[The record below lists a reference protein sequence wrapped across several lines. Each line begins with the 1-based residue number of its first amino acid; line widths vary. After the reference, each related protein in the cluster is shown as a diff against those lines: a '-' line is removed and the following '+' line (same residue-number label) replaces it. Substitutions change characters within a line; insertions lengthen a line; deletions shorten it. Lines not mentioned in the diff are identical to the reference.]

1 MKIMDIVTRLFK
13 KETPNKLEGRI
24 YAVTTGDYAGQI
36 LLLVKQ
42 VGDSFWFLSIP
53 SNNNQEV
60 PKDKFEFGMNNDII
74 EYIASYKGTE
84 QKNFCFNENIE
95 LTIDAS
101 FLTND

>member
-1 MKIMDIVTRLFK
+1 MDIVTRLFK

-53 SNNNQEV
+53 LNNNQEV

-74 EYIASYKGTE
+74 EYIGDLPKDIFKTVKAQFEY
-84 QKNFCFNENIE
+84 NEN
-95 LTIDAS
+95 L
-101 FLTND
+101 NH

>member
-74 EYIASYKGTE
+74 EYIGDLPKDIFKTVKAQFKY
-84 QKNFCFNENIE
+84 NEN
-95 LTIDAS
+95 S
-101 FLTND
+101 NH

>member
-53 SNNNQEV
+53 LNNNQEV

-74 EYIASYKGTE
+74 EYIGDLPKDIFKTVKAQFEY
-84 QKNFCFNENIE
+84 NEN
-95 LTIDAS
+95 S
-101 FLTND
+101 NY

>member
-1 MKIMDIVTRLFK
+1 MDIVTRLFK

-53 SNNNQEV
+53 LNNNQEV

-74 EYIASYKGTE
+74 EYIGDLPRDIFKTIKAQFEY
-84 QKNFCFNENIE
+84 NEN
-95 LTIDAS
+95 S
-101 FLTND
+101 NHRWK

>member
-1 MKIMDIVTRLFK
+1 MDIVTRLFK

-53 SNNNQEV
+53 LNNNQEV

-74 EYIASYKGTE
+74 EYIGDLPKDIFKTVKAQFEY
-84 QKNFCFNENIE
+84 NEN
-95 LTIDAS
+95 S
-101 FLTND
+101 NY